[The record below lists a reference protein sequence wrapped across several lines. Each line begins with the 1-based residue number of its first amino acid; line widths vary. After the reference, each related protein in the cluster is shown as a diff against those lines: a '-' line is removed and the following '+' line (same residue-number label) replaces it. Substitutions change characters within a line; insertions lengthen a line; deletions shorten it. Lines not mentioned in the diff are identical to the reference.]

1 MRMKKIDLQCTW
13 GPSASIPSPLRLPL
27 ETELPVKAETG
38 TEEIPGKQAWNQI
51 HLDWAGL

>member
-1 MRMKKIDLQCTW
+1 MRMKKIDLQCIW

-27 ETELPVKAETG
+27 ETELPVKPETG